1 MVPSLRRTHVV
12 PTHLTTPETVL
23 SFGGLNLS
31 ARQFLLLLLG
41 AALSYDGWKTL
52 SVLLTFPGGVFLAAA
67 GALLPVLGA
76 CAFAFG
82 RIAGRDLA
90 SWGLA
95 LLRYLFRPKRLVWHS
110 VRFLE
115 QDASWIEEGWDTHA

>member
-1 MVPSLRRTHVV
+1 MLPSARKTHVV
-12 PTHLTTPETVL
+12 PTHLKTPETVL

-41 AALSYDGWKTL
+41 AGLSYDEWKIL
-52 SVLLTFPGGVFLAAA
+52 SALLTFPGGVFLAAV
-67 GALLPVLGA
+67 GTLFPFLLA

-115 QDASWIEEGWDTHA
+115 HDSQGTEEGEGPHA

>member
-1 MVPSLRRTHVV
+1 MLPSVHKTHIV
-12 PTHLTTPETVL
+12 PTHLKTPETVL

-31 ARQFLLLLLG
+31 ARQFLLLLVG
-41 AALSYDGWKTL
+41 AALSYDLWKTL
-52 SVLLTFPGGVFLAAA
+52 SALTTFPGGSFLGAA
-67 GALLPVLGA
+67 GALFPLLVS

-90 SWGLA
+90 SWALA
-95 LLRYLFRPKRLVWHS
+95 LLRYLFRPKCLIWHS

-115 QDASWIEEGWDTHA
+115 PEMGESEGVDA

>member
-1 MVPSLRRTHVV
+1 MLPSARKTHVV
-12 PTHLTTPETVL
+12 PTHLKTPETVL
-23 SFGGLNLS
+23 SFGGVNLS

-41 AALSYDGWKTL
+41 AGLSYDGWKTL
-52 SVLLTFPGGVFLAAA
+52 EALLTFPGGVFLAAV
-67 GALLPVLGA
+67 GALFPLLLA

-90 SWGLA
+90 SWMLA

-115 QDASWIEEGWDTHA
+115 YDAWGTGEGGDANA